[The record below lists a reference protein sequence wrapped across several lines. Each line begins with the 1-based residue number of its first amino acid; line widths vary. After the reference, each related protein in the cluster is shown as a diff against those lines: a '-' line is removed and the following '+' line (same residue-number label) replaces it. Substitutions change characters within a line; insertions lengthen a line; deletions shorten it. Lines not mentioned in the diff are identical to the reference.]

1 MTMGPVRLAS
11 VTAVAGLAWLS
22 PHAVGV
28 AGAETPTKDSDTGAT
43 SAESAPRPVHHR
55 GARTSGDPSSG
66 LTSTP
71 ESGVRVP
78 ARASAALIVQT
89 PPAAAVPRLAPEIL
103 KVPNSEPRRGFD
115 FGVPAP
121 WSAASSKSGVVMT
134 PQRERITDAVHV
146 TDSQQAPATPAAAVT
161 PTAPL
166 AGSAGKQEVSPRSAA
181 ADAAPAASAAAP
193 GRTASARQPGPVL
206 RRIGTALYNLVD
218 NAAYRASQLPAGPAK
233 DLIAGG
239 LLLARRALSNAG
251 LGGGG
256 GGSGSGQEGGG
267 SSGFGEGYVQLTIRN
282 ESDENFEIW
291 YTPQHDSSTW
301 EYKTTLAIGE
311 SFTSTRTGDFGHRY
325 LIKVDG
331 VWKLY
336 IGAENLF
343 FRAPQVGFEFCC
355 KTGSALNVHVGA
367 YPDRGQS
374 NTLTYPDQGFAAW
387 VWRGPD
393 LDSGSPWQAN
403 TKVYVVSLWDFPT
416 KEMDWAG
423 A

>member
-1 MTMGPVRLAS
+1 M
-11 VTAVAGLAWLS
+11 
-22 PHAVGV
+22 
-28 AGAETPTKDSDTGAT
+28 
-43 SAESAPRPVHHR
+43 
-55 GARTSGDPSSG
+55 
-66 LTSTP
+66 
-71 ESGVRVP
+71 
-78 ARASAALIVQT
+78 
-89 PPAAAVPRLAPEIL
+89 
-103 KVPNSEPRRGFD
+103 
-115 FGVPAP
+115 
-121 WSAASSKSGVVMT
+121 
-134 PQRERITDAVHV
+134 
-146 TDSQQAPATPAAAVT
+146 
-161 PTAPL
+161 
-166 AGSAGKQEVSPRSAA
+166 RS
-181 ADAAPAASAAAP
+181 
-193 GRTASARQPGPVL
+193 PGPVL
-206 RRIGTALYNLVD
+206 QRIGAILYKLVD

-256 GGSGSGQEGGG
+256 IGPGSGQEGGG
-267 SSGFGEGYVQLTIRN
+267 SSGFGEGNVQLTIRN
-282 ESDENFEIW
+282 ESEENFEIW
-291 YTPQHDSSTW
+291 YAPQHDSSTW

-311 SFTSTRTGDFGHRY
+311 SFTSTRTGDLVGGHSY

-331 VWKLY
+331 VWKLHLD
-336 IGAENLF
+336 AENLF

-355 KTGSALNVHVGA
+355 RTSKLNFHVGA

-393 LDSGSPWQAN
+393 LDSGSTWKAN

>member
-1 MTMGPVRLAS
+1 MRSRVRLAS
-11 VTAVAGLAWLS
+11 ATAVAGLAWLS
-22 PHAVGV
+22 PQGVGV
-28 AGAETPTKDSDTGAT
+28 AGAETPGHDSDTGVA
-43 SAESAPRPVHHR
+43 SAEKALRAGQHR
-55 GARTSGDPSSG
+55 GGRTSGGSSSG
-66 LTSTP
+66 LTPRP
-71 ESGVRVP
+71 ESGFRASGRVP
-78 ARASAALIVQT
+78 ATLIVQT
-89 PPAAAVPRLAPEIL
+89 PPAAAVPRIDAAIL
-103 KVPNSEPRRGFD
+103 ERPKSESRRVDAGMPVPG
-115 FGVPAP
+115 
-121 WSAASSKSGVVMT
+121 SAASSTTRVVIT
-134 PQRERITDAVHV
+134 PRHERTTAVPTV
-146 TDSQQAPATPAAAVT
+146 TDFRQAAAVVT
-161 PTAPL
+161 PTAPP
-166 AGSAGKQEVSPRSAA
+166 AGSAGVQEVLPRSAA
-181 ADAAPAASAAAP
+181 AVAAPSASAS
-193 GRTASARQPGPVL
+193 ASGQAGSVRSPGPVL
-206 RRIGTALYNLVD
+206 QRIGAVLYKLVD

-256 GGSGSGQEGGG
+256 VGPGSGQEGGG
-267 SSGFGEGYVQLTIRN
+267 SSGFGEGNVQLTIRN
-282 ESDENFEIW
+282 ESEENFEIW
-291 YTPQHDSSTW
+291 YAPQHDSSTW

-311 SFTSTRTGDFGHRY
+311 SFTSTRTGDLVGGHSY

-331 VWKLY
+331 VWKLHLD
-336 IGAENLF
+336 AENLF

-355 KTGSALNVHVGA
+355 RTSKLNVHVGA

-393 LDSGSPWQAN
+393 LDSGSTWKAN

>member
-1 MTMGPVRLAS
+1 MRSGVRLAS
-11 VTAVAGLAWLS
+11 ATVVAGLAWLS
-22 PHAVGV
+22 PQGVGV
-28 AGAETPTKDSDTGAT
+28 AGAETPRSDSDTGVA
-43 SAESAPRPVHHR
+43 SAEKAPRAGQHR
-55 GARTSGDPSSG
+55 GGRTSNGSSSG
-66 LTSTP
+66 LTPGP
-71 ESGVRVP
+71 ESGF
-78 ARASAALIVQT
+78 RAPDQGPAALTVQT
-89 PPAAAVPRLAPEIL
+89 SPPAAVPRSDSAIL
-103 KVPNSEPRRGFD
+103 ERPKSESRRVD
-115 FGVPAP
+115 AGVPVP
-121 WSAASSKSGVVMT
+121 GSAASSTSRAVIT
-134 PQRERITDAVHV
+134 PRRERIADAVPTV
-146 TDSQQAPATPAAAVT
+146 TDLRQAAAVMT

-166 AGSAGKQEVSPRSAA
+166 PGSAGTQQVLPRSAA
-181 ADAAPAASAAAP
+181 AVAVPSASASAP
-193 GRTASARQPGPVL
+193 VQVGSTPSRGPVL
-206 RRIGTALYNLVD
+206 QRIGAVLYKLVD

-256 GGSGSGQEGGG
+256 VGPGSGQEGGG
-267 SSGFGEGYVQLTIRN
+267 SSGFGEGNVQLTIRN
-282 ESDENFEIW
+282 ESEENFEIW
-291 YTPQHDSSTW
+291 YAPEHDSSTW

-311 SFTSTRTGDFGHRY
+311 SFTSTRTGDFGHSY

-336 IGAENLF
+336 VGAENLF
-343 FRAPQVGFEFCC
+343 FRAPKVKFEFCC
-355 KTGSALNVHVGA
+355 RTGSALNAHVGA

-393 LDSGSPWQAN
+393 LDSGSTWKAN